1 MAVSLTSD
9 HPASAPDELLARQGA
24 SVLPPEILAPIVA
37 GAFARGVV
45 DTFDLLGLP
54 ALFLDRQGNVL
65 ASGAAAGKVLDLGL
79 QVQAGH
85 LLARDRKDD
94 AAVATF
100 VADALR
106 DPAARPFVH
115 LPACGLSLQAMPVPG
130 RTTRADQLLHAIV
143 AIDDGARPTISG
155 LLRSM

>member
-1 MAVSLTSD
+1 MAVTLTSD
-9 HPASAPDELLARQGA
+9 HPASAPDELLARQDA

-54 ALFLDRQGNVL
+54 ALFLDRNGNVL
-65 ASGAAAGKVLDLGL
+65 ASGTAAGSFLEFGL

-106 DPAARPFVH
+106 DPAARSSVH
-115 LPACGLSLQAMPVPG
+115 LPACGLSLQALPVPG
-130 RTTRADQLLHAIV
+130 RTTRADQLLHVIV
-143 AIDDGARPTISG
+143 AIDDGARPMLPE